1 MDYIPADN
9 FLATLN
15 PEQADAVESTEGYIR
30 VIAGAGSGKTRAL
43 TYRYLYLV
51 NEIGV
56 SPSNVLCVTFTNK
69 AANEMKRRIRRMI
82 GDQDTSYVC
91 TFHGFAVKI
100 LREDIHTINYP
111 KDFAILD
118 TEDAETILKSVYED
132 LHIQSKQYTFHD
144 MREYISAAKV
154 DHKAQ
159 IPYFTDLTDERLKQ
173 DRDRE
178 KDMRKKIFLAYL
190 YEQKKSFGLDYD
202 DLITLAVHIL
212 ENFPEKREKWQK
224 QMMYVMVDEFQDV
237 SAEQYRLA
245 DIISGYHKNLFV
257 VGDPD
262 QTIYSW
268 RGSDINYILE
278 FDKKH
283 LGTKTI
289 MMNRNYRSS
298 ADILLASN
306 SLIQKNRQRIE
317 KELIPVKP
325 SGCPVTYFHA
335 RTTEDEAKWVAKRI
349 RELVDEGTDMG
360 DIAILYRA
368 SHVSRNLEEVLVK
381 EKIPYVLYSGTEF
394 YQRKEIKDVL
404 SYLRMI
410 IYPDDYSF
418 LRVVNEPKRNIGKKR
433 ITFLKDYA
441 QQKNCSM
448 FTALLENLDDP
459 IFNRTGARS
468 FVALIDK
475 YTGIKDVMH
484 LSDLLALLLS
494 ESGYEEMLRLA
505 GEQERLDNLSELKQS
520 IYDYEK
526 KAGEETSLAE
536 YLQTVALF
544 TNMDREERKHAVKMM
559 TVHAAK
565 GLEFPYVFICGMN
578 EGIFPSGRTKT
589 QQQIEEERRVA
600 YVAFTRAEEG
610 LFITDAE
617 GKNYDQ
623 SFRHPS
629 RFIFNVDKQ
638 YLHYEVELDEAL
650 LADAVQYIRF
660 AERQAEPAAVQTED
674 TGHFSVG
681 DRVVHRILGAGE
693 VTEVRLAQ
701 QFYVIKFDAKET
713 ERTISFK
720 VPLQKEE

>member
-9 FLATLN
+9 FLTTLN

-69 AANEMKRRIRRMI
+69 AASEMKRRIRKMI

-118 TEDAETILKSVYED
+118 TEDAETILKSVYEE

-144 MREYISAAKV
+144 MREYISVAKI

-159 IPYFTDLTDERLKQ
+159 IPYFTDVTDERLRQ
-173 DRDRE
+173 DRDKE
-178 KDMRKKIFLAYL
+178 KDMRRKIFLAYL

-278 FDKKH
+278 FDKRH
-283 LGTKTI
+283 EGTKTI

-306 SLIQKNRQRIE
+306 SLIQKNTQRIE

-325 SGCPVTYFHA
+325 AGCPVTYFHA

-349 RELVDEGTDMG
+349 HELVGEGTDMG

-368 SHVSRNLEEVLVK
+368 AHVSRNLEEIFVK

-433 ITFLKDYA
+433 IAFLKEYA
-441 QQKNCSM
+441 EQNNCSL
-448 FTALLENLDDP
+448 FTAMLNNLDDP
-459 IFNRTGARS
+459 IFNRTGARN
-468 FVALIDK
+468 FVGLIDK
-475 YTGIKDVMH
+475 YTSLRDMMQ

-520 IYDYEK
+520 IYEYEK

-565 GLEFPYVFICGMN
+565 GLEFPYVFVCGMN

-629 RFIFNVDKQ
+629 RFIFNVDKK

-650 LADAVQYIRF
+650 VADAVQYIRLS
-660 AERQAEPAAVQTED
+660 EQQTEPRAAD
-674 TGHFSVG
+674 TEHTGYFCVG

-693 VTEVRLAQ
+693 VIEVRAAQ
-701 QFYVIKFDAKET
+701 QFYMIKFDAKET
-713 ERTISFK
+713 ERTISFR
-720 VPLQKEE
+720 VPLQKE